1 MKSTGLYAEKC
12 LYLARLYL
20 EVMFFKEKGG
30 SMKKVGRIGILILAA
45 ALLAGCNKRAETA
58 DEPSPWMADYDAA
71 LKQAAAENKYVLVDF
86 SGSDWCGWC
95 IKLDEEVFSKP
106 EFIEYAKA
114 NLICVLLDFPRGK
127 ELPKAQKDANQALLE
142 KFQVQGFPTV
152 LIFNPQGRLV
162 KQTGYRPDGA
172 AKYVEFIKGVIAAGI
187 TK

>member
-1 MKSTGLYAEKC
+1 MKAAG
-12 LYLARLYL
+12 
-20 EVMFFKEKGG
+20 M
-30 SMKKVGRIGILILAA
+30 IGVLVLSAVVFC
-45 ALLAGCNKRAETA
+45 GCNQKSVAAEQA
-58 DEPSPWMADYDAA
+58 GIWQSDYDAA
-71 LKQAAAENKYVLVDF
+71 LKQAAAENKYVLVEF

-172 AKYVEFIKGVIAAGI
+172 AKYVEFIKGVIAAGT

>member
-1 MKSTGLYAEKC
+1 
-12 LYLARLYL
+12 
-20 EVMFFKEKGG
+20 
-30 SMKKVGRIGILILAA
+30 MKKVGRIGILILAA